1 MWRAFDIAMRI
12 VSSLIGL
19 LMILA
24 GTVWMLQGLNIAFR
38 IGFMVGDWHWT
49 LYGAILALLGI
60 GQLIWTNRRP
70 RLAARPL
77 RERPVQNP

>member
-24 GTVWMLQGLNIAFR
+24 GTVWMLQG
-38 IGFMVGDWHWT
+38 
-49 LYGAILALLGI
+49 
-60 GQLIWTNRRP
+60 P
-70 RLAARPL
+70 
-77 RERPVQNP
+77 

>member
-49 LYGAILALLGI
+49 LYGAILALFGI
-60 GQLIWTNRRP
+60 GQVIWSNTRQDRMP
-70 RLAARPL
+70 AS
-77 RERPVQNP
+77 